1 MQKIDNVYFVYS
13 PPTQSKQT
21 KNKIMYVIKKGGYYV
36 ANPGSKNSYTNK
48 IETAR
53 KFSTK
58 EQAEKEKCGN
68 ETVVKSH

>member
-1 MQKIDNVYFVYS
+1 
-13 PPTQSKQT
+13 
-21 KNKIMYVIKKGGYYV
+21 MYVIMKGNLYV

-48 IETAR
+48 IEKAR

-68 ETVVKSH
+68 EIIREL